1 VTAEPVKSGGY
12 QFIDVQV
19 SSRGVATITL
29 RRPDRL
35 NAINLPMSDELLD
48 AEQRAC
54 EDPAVRVL
62 VYRGA
67 GRAFCAG
74 RDLGELQADAAPELA
89 WMAAGGWCRAWML
102 PKITVAAVRGY
113 AVGGGAL
120 LATLC
125 DFTLASPDAVFGY
138 PEGAKGM
145 GDIGAH
151 PWIWLLGPKRA
162 KDVLITG
169 RLFSAK
175 EAEQLG
181 LVTTVLAD
189 GQDLE
194 TAANE
199 LAEQIA
205 AADENAPGFTARAK
219 AQINGEFDALLDR
232 SYIARST
239 AYRAGEPISR
249 PDAPGA
255 GGSR

>member
-1 VTAEPVKSGGY
+1 VTAGPAADGSYE
-12 QFIDVQV
+12 FIDVQV

-48 AEQRAC
+48 AERRAC

-74 RDLGELQADAAPELA
+74 RDLDELQADPAPELA
-89 WMAAGGWCRAWML
+89 WMAAGGWCRPWML
-102 PKITVAAVRGY
+102 PKITVAAVHGY

-125 DFTLASPDAVFGY
+125 DFTVAEPDAVFGY
-138 PEGAKGM
+138 PEGARGM
-145 GDIGAH
+145 GDIDAH

-169 RLFSAK
+169 RLFGAK

-189 GQDLE
+189 GQDLD

-199 LAEQIA
+199 LAEHIA
-205 AADENAPGFTARAK
+205 AADENAPGFTVRAK
-219 AQINGEFDALLDR
+219 AHINGEFDALLDR

-239 AYRAGEPISR
+239 AYLAGKPMYR
-249 PDAPGA
+249 PNAPGA
-255 GGSR
+255 DERR